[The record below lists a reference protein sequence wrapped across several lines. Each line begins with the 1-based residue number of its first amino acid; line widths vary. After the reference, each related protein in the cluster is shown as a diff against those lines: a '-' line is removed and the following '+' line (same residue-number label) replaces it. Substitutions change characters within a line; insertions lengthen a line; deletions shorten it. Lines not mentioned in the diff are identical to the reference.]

1 MMSLAGGA
9 GIKSQDGSGQL
20 EHADP
25 GMNAK
30 KLLSVLKSAAIQS
43 WLKYVCYDRVKTAK
57 VWKTMMLSAFWWG
70 PQVACAMNDQ

>member
-1 MMSLAGGA
+1 
-9 GIKSQDGSGQL
+9 
-20 EHADP
+20 
-25 GMNAK
+25 MNAK